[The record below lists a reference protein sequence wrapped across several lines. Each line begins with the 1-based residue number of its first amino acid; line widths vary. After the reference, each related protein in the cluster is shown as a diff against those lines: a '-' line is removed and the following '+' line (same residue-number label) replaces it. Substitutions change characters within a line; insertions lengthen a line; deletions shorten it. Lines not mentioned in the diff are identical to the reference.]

1 MATNYGKAFEERFK
15 NDWKSTFLN
24 GTIDRLPDQMSG
36 YKGSGQNIC
45 DFIGYVY
52 PNIFYIECKA
62 HKGASI
68 PFANITQYDKMIQK
82 SGIPGVRAGVVLF
95 LYEKFK
101 IFYIPI
107 STIKEMKEEDKKS
120 VGIKSIEEG
129 FDIIEIPS
137 KKLKTFMRSD
147 YTILTTL
154 KEGE

>member
-15 NDWKSTFLN
+15 NDWKSTFSN
-24 GTIDRLPDQMSG
+24 GTIDRLYDNTSG
-36 YKGSGQNIC
+36 YLSISNVC